1 MPPAVDVRRMAPGE
15 EALCE
20 PMWRAGF
27 HEMWPSSY
35 RKMLD
40 SALFWAVA
48 AGNAAVGAYLCS
60 RGAWG
65 GAALGLFFA
74 ALAFPPAGA
83 RIFSAVMWRA
93 VLAQRFLFKPSPS
106 RDVAYW
112 VAVAREGGALVGCVC
127 VKEGHTLGREA
138 ERGAAEAPGEASV
151 WRLTVAPA
159 ARKLGVGRALMA
171 QAEAHARAR
180 GAKHMSL
187 ITGNDASRAFYCAI
201 GYRPEELG
209 RATRVLFGPSQRP
222 ATLLG
227 RLRAAFLPRRLQS
240 TILVKE
246 L

>member
-1 MPPAVDVRRMAPGE
+1 MAPGE

-20 PMWRAGF
+20 PMWRRGF

-35 RKMLD
+35 RKMLG
-40 SALFWAVA
+40 SAGFWALA
-48 AGNAAVGAYLCS
+48 AGNVALGAYLCLA
-60 RGAWG
+60 RGAWA
-65 GAALGLFFA
+65 GAPLALFFA
-74 ALAFPPAGA
+74 ALAFPPAGG
-83 RIFSAVMWRA
+83 RIFSAIMWRA
-93 VLAQRFLFKPSPS
+93 VHAQSFLFKPCAT

-112 VAVAREGGALVGCVC
+112 VAVARGGGGALVGCVC
-127 VKEGHTLGREA
+127 VREGHTLGREA

-151 WRLTVAPA
+151 WRLSVAPA
-159 ARKLGVGRALMA
+159 ARRLGAGRALMA
-171 QAEAHARAR
+171 AAEAHARAR
-180 GAKHMSL
+180 GARHMSL